1 MFSIVFD
8 VVRYF
13 CVKKYVIFDVIFV
26 IVRYWVFQNCISHVI
41 QF

>member
-1 MFSIVFD
+1 MFSIVF
-8 VVRYF
+8 VIVRCF

-26 IVRYWVFQNCISHVI
+26 IVKYWVFQNYISHVI